1 MTALLISNRASKGDI
16 VRIRNKFTLILLAT
30 LLASYIL
37 MGCGLFSKTNEMTVL
52 AGSELKDLEPLFDQI
67 RKETGIS
74 LQMHYTGT
82 LDGMEGLMAGE
93 EVDLAWFSHAKY
105 LTLLQGAKGRVVAQ
119 EKIMLSPV
127 VLGVKE
133 SKARAWGWI
142 DNPDLTWRD
151 IADKASSG
159 ELRYA
164 MTNPASSNTG
174 FTTLVGVASALSG
187 SAAALQVEDVDKVS
201 GALKEFFKGQALT
214 SGSSGWLAE
223 SYVREQD
230 QLDGMINYE
239 SVLLGLNKSGQ
250 LKEKLYLVYPKEG
263 IITADYPLMLI
274 NEDRREEYD
283 KLVEYLRSPEFQKE
297 IMERTLRRPAI
308 SQVQLSDEFPDQL
321 LVELPFPNSL
331 DVVDRLLFSYLD
343 EQRIPSH
350 AFFVLDVSGSMEGSP
365 LSDLKIALN
374 NLTGMDTS
382 LTGQFAR
389 FRNRERIT
397 LMPFS
402 DRIQDIRDFEIDMD
416 NQDGMQQIRDYVGT
430 LRADGGT
437 ALFSSLGEAY
447 DLAMQAQ
454 RKDPNRYYSIVL
466 MSDGKNTNGI
476 SESEFLSRYKSL
488 PEEAQRIKTF
498 TILFG
503 EADEKAMESIA
514 EATGGRVFDAKSES
528 LSLIFKQ
535 IRGYQ

>member
-1 MTALLISNRASKGDI
+1 LTFALLA
-16 VRIRNKFTLILLAT
+16 V

-37 MGCGLFSKTNEMTVL
+37 GCGLFSKTNEMTVL

-74 LQMHYTGT
+74 LQMHYIGT
-82 LDGMEGLMAGE
+82 LDGVEKLMAGE

-105 LTLLQGAKGRVVAQ
+105 LTLLQGTKGRVVAQ
-119 EKIMLSPV
+119 EKTMLSPV

-133 SKARAWGWI
+133 SKAQAWGWI

-151 IADKASSG
+151 VVDKASSG

-174 FTTLVGVASALSG
+174 FTSLVGVASALSG
-187 SAAALQVEDVDKVS
+187 SADALQVEDIDNVS
-201 GALKEFFKGQALT
+201 EALQEFFKGQALT

-223 SYVREQD
+223 AYVREQD

-239 SVLLGLNKSGQ
+239 SVLLGLNRSGQ
-250 LKEKLYLVYPKEG
+250 LQEKLYLVYPKEG

-274 NEDRREEYD
+274 NRDKREEYD
-283 KLVEYLRSPEFQKE
+283 KLVEYLRSPEFQE
-297 IMERTLRRPAI
+297 ELMERTLRRPVI
-308 SQVQLSDEFPDQL
+308 PQVQPSDEFPSQL

-343 EQRIPSH
+343 EQRVPSH
-350 AFFVLDVSGSMEGSP
+350 AFFVLDVSGSMEGSS
-365 LSDLKIALN
+365 LRDLKTALN
-374 NLTGMDTS
+374 NLTGVDTS

-397 LMPFS
+397 MMPFN
-402 DRIQDIRDFEIDMD
+402 DRVQGIRDFDVDIDE
-416 NQDGMQQIRDYVGT
+416 QKSMQQIRDYVNA
-430 LRADGGT
+430 LQANGGT
-437 ALFSSLGEAY
+437 AIFSSLREAY
-447 DLAMQAQ
+447 DLAAEAQ
-454 RKDPNRYYSIVL
+454 QQDPNRYYSIVL

-488 PEEAQRIKTF
+488 PEDVQRIKTF

-503 EADEKAMESIA
+503 RAEKETMESIA
-514 EATGGRVFDAKSES
+514 EATGGRMFDAKSES
-528 LSLIFKQ
+528 LTFIFKK